1 MSITHPCSQWNLRI
15 KLPARGKIIASC
27 QPNMSPKHYIKLYK
41 QQKWTLK
48 KSRLTSFKKCIFHA
62 PQLPPQLLVGVG
74 TELGGGGRVG
84 LPPFLISDQIFC
96 FPFFRARKI
105 PIIIRRYLPDGSHE
119 DWSIDELIV
128 TDWKSIHLVTFL
140 FLFFLFTCNL
150 LCESFLNTFY
160 YYFCYIS
167 VPKIA

>member
-1 MSITHPCSQWNLRI
+1 MSITHPCSQWNLQI

-74 TELGGGGRVG
+74 TELGGGEGGVAT
-84 LPPFLISDQIFC
+84 LP
-96 FPFFRARKI
+96 
-105 PIIIRRYLPDGSHE
+105 YLWPNILFSILQSKE
-119 DWSIDELIV
+119 DS
-128 TDWKSIHLVTFL
+128 
-140 FLFFLFTCNL
+140 
-150 LCESFLNTFY
+150 Y
-160 YYFCYIS
+160 YYPSVSSRREPRGLVNWWADRHRLKEYTSCYLSFSFFPIYM
-167 VPKIA
+167 